1 VIKAA
6 KLLCEQLGLHFN
18 DPDLFVTALTHRSKG
33 TKNNERLEFLG
44 DAVLGFVIAQ
54 KLYDTFPHASE
65 GELSRLRA
73 SLVNQTTLANIAR
86 DHQLG
91 DYLILGS
98 GELKSGGYRRDS
110 ILSDALESIMGALLK
125 DQGVAACQEWVLK
138 LFNDKL
144 TQLTLENWSKDP
156 KTLLQEL
163 MQANQQ
169 ELPEYRLLSMSGL
182 AHQQTFKVECKVKI
196 LEETTVS
203 TGISRKKAE
212 QASAEQMLALLQKEK
227 RQNEKL
233 LLKGLVA

>member
-6 KLLCEQLGLHFN
+6 KLLCEHLGLHFN
-18 DPDLFVTALTHRSKG
+18 DPELFEMALTHRSKG
-33 TKNNERLEFLG
+33 AKNNERLEFLG

-54 KLYDTFPHASE
+54 KLYDTFPQASE

-91 DYLILGS
+91 DYLLLGS

-110 ILSDALESIMGALLK
+110 ILSDALESIMGALVK
-125 DQGVAACQEWVLK
+125 DQGIVACQAWILT
-138 LFNDKL
+138 LFKDKL
-144 TQLTLENWSKDP
+144 AQLSLESWSKDP

-169 ELPEYRLLSMSGL
+169 DLPEYRLLSMSGM
-182 AHQQTFKVECKVKI
+182 AHQQTFQVECKIK
-196 LEETTVS
+196 LLKETTIS

-227 RQNEKL
+227 RHNAKRL
-233 LLKGLVA
+233 